1 MIFIKIKNFFIYYI
15 RSLFLLFKFKNI
27 SLFKKINYF
36 RCENYSKDNIIIMDH
51 FPLIKAFL
59 LRLMLIKGLN
69 NTFKAKIFIFNYYP
83 NLFYRLF
90 YKLLNIDNFISFN
103 YSKNSKNKTI
113 TKKSLNV
120 FRKIKSKKDLL
131 NLKIDNIKIGK
142 DIYESYLRNYN
153 VPTLN
158 IKDDRLLYLIKKFYN
173 YNHTWKNIFKK
184 KNVKG
189 IIISHRNYLDFNLLC
204 KICYK
209 KKVPVFTIT
218 GDGTR
223 ITKFKK
229 DEINFGKIY
238 KPLFNKISKKEKI
251 EAIKISKQRLK
262 LRFSGKVGVDMHYSK
277 KSAFKKRNI
286 KFNFPKNQKKI
297 SVLICTNCFYDN
309 PHAYN
314 GFLFCDFYEWI
325 KYLGKI
331 SHTTNYNWYI
341 KPHPDYLPGTIE
353 IIEKLSKNFQNIKIL
368 KQNIN
373 FQSISKHIDY
383 VLTAYGSVGHELPLL
398 GMNVINADKFN
409 PHCSFDFNFNPQNL
423 KEYTKLL
430 LDLEKK
436 PSRLNYKNDIYKFY
450 YLHYFYLKDFNL
462 FFKSKEFCDS
472 FVNSKNYS
480 ETIDLFIN
488 NIFLNREKIFTRVRD
503 FILNNNKYLLNKKKI
518 NILKNFNV

>member
-1 MIFIKIKNFFIYYI
+1 MIFIRIKNFIISYT
-15 RSLFLLFKFKNI
+15 RSVFFLLKFKNL

-36 RCENYSKDNIIIMDH
+36 RCENYPSNNIIIMDH
-51 FPLIKAFL
+51 FPVIKAFL

-69 NTFKAKIFIFNYYP
+69 NSFKAKIYIFNYYP

-90 YKLLNIDNFISFN
+90 YKLLNIDNYISFN
-103 YSKNSKNKTI
+103 HSKNYKKKIN
-113 TKKSLNV
+113 KKSA
-120 FRKIKSKKDLL
+120 KIFSKLKSKKDLF
-131 NLKIDNIKIGK
+131 NLEIDNLKIGK

-153 VPTLN
+153 APTLN
-158 IKDDRLLYLIKKFYN
+158 IKDHRLLNLIKKFYN
-173 YNHTWKNIFKK
+173 YNYTWKNIFKE

-189 IIISHRNYLDFNLLC
+189 IIISHRNYLEFNLLC

-229 DEINFGKIY
+229 DEINFEKIY
-238 KPLFNKISKKEKI
+238 KPIFNKIPKKEKI

-262 LRFSGKVGVDMHYSK
+262 LRFSGKVGVDMHYST

-286 KFNFPKNQKKI
+286 KFNFTNKQRKI

-314 GFLFCDFYEWI
+314 GLFFCDFYEWI

-331 SHTTNYNWYI
+331 SHITNYNWYI
-341 KPHPDYLPGTIE
+341 KPHPDYLPGTME
-353 IIEKLSKNFQNIKIL
+353 IIKKLSKKFHNIKIL
-368 KQNIN
+368 NPNIS

-398 GMNVINADKFN
+398 GVNVINADKFH
-409 PHCSFDFNFNPQNL
+409 PHCSFDFNFNPKNL
-423 KEYTKLL
+423 KEYKKLL
-430 LDLEKK
+430 LNLQKK
-436 PSRLNYKNDIYKFY
+436 PSRLNFKNDIYNFY
-450 YLHYFYLKDFNL
+450 YLHYFYFKDFNL
-462 FFKSKEFCDS
+462 FFKSKEICDA
-472 FVNSKNYS
+472 FVKTKNYS
-480 ETIDLFIN
+480 KIIDIFIN
-488 NIFLNREKIFTRVRD
+488 NIFANKEKIYTRVRD
-503 FILNNNKYLLNKKKI
+503 FTLNNNKYLLNEKKSS
-518 NILKNFNV
+518 ILKNFNV